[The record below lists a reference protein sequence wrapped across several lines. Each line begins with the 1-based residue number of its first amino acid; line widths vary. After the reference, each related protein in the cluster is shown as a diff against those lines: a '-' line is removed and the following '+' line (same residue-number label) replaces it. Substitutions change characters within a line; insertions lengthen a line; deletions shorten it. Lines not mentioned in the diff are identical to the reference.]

1 MSSNKNN
8 RVKRLEKKV
17 DNHIKELEDEVTRL
31 DEENSNLRQLIDV
44 QADSFKEQIN
54 LLKWDIEVHN
64 GRFRFWRTQILGIKK
79 TVEEEKDKL
88 LKVTGAVMDQGVDI
102 EKVQE
107 SALGRFL
114 FKKNGKER

>member
-1 MSSNKNN
+1 MSSKNN

-17 DNHIKELEDEVTRL
+17 DKYIKEQDDEILRL
-31 DEENSNLRQLIDV
+31 DEENSNLRQVVEILGDCL
-44 QADSFKEQIN
+44 KESN
-54 LLKWDIEVHN
+54 TSLWWEIEIHN
-64 GRFRFWRTQILGIKK
+64 GRFRFQRTQILELKA
-79 TVEEEKDKL
+79 TVESEKEKL
-88 LKVTGAVMDQGVDI
+88 IQVTGAVMDQGVDI